1 MTTTAFY
8 LPKTITQRNIPNLVT
23 GKDSIPWQSNSVSNM
38 SNTGL
43 YTISGF
49 WQEKFRSQTS
59 ELWCTGFEFPE
70 FMGTVTGI
78 ELELDIRRA
87 ARIED
92 LVIQL
97 TLNGELIGDNMASQI
112 NPVQADMYTAD
123 NTPKPI
129 PFDDYHVYGAAD
141 NLWGAELTSVD
152 VLDPSFGI
160 VISFQSNLI
169 IPHRDIAY
177 LDQVALRITYA

>member
-1 MTTTAFY
+1 MTTTPFY
-8 LPKTITQRNIPNLVT
+8 LPRTIVQRHIPNTVT
-23 GKDSIPWQSNSVSNM
+23 GIDSIPWKDDSATTSS
-38 SNTGL
+38 SAGL

-59 ELWCTGFEFPE
+59 ELWCTGLGLPE
-70 FMGTVTGI
+70 ISGTITGV
-78 ELELDIRRA
+78 ELALDIRRA

-97 TLNGELIGDNMASQI
+97 TLDGELIGDNLASQI
-112 NPVQADMYTAD
+112 NPVQADMYTAE
-123 NTPKPI
+123 NTPRQI
-129 PFDDYHVYGAAD
+129 PFNDYHVYGSAD
-141 NLWGAELTSVD
+141 NMWGTELSNVD
-152 VLDPSFGI
+152 VSNPTFGV

-169 IPHRDIAY
+169 VPHKDIAY